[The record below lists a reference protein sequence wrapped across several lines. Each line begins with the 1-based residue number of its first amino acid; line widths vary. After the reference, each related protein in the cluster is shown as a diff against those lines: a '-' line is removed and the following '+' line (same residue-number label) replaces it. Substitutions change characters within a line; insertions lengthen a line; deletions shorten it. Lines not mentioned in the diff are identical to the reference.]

1 MRKKPNFD
9 EIWSESLI
17 SLSFITSSKF
27 TEGKW
32 PNGTDQIT
40 SINETKG
47 IYSLALIPRKPKAY
61 IFFIAATSI
70 VVALILLLLLSINRS
85 QVIRHQW
92 NNLSADFIK
101 LSKTGNAVD
110 DPAHFSRLA
119 NYDLIAF
126 RIVDNRLIANTAI
139 HLFDPDDADHQLY
152 QFIETT
158 DPVPYLFLHQ
168 NTGFSQ
174 FAATMKMFVADHHA
188 PIELIGVIDN
198 QIIGFTISQAMI
210 YHNTLRHGPAII
222 IISLIVSL
230 PASLLVLWLYL
241 RFQRRPLRELLKILK
256 LISDDPTIIQPI
268 PKSLESFGE
277 LQTVAQAI
285 ETLQRNMAR
294 ELTQRERLANIGE
307 AVAKINHDIR
317 NVLSSATLVS
327 DALLSSKDENVR
339 KSAPLVLRSLEQAVD
354 LCQSML
360 DYLAQTPDP
369 IHSDFE
375 LPELLAEIQS
385 ASLLKLRYQGP
396 RIMHADRNM
405 MSRILLNLA
414 RNAGTAGANMMW
426 VEVWQVGHL
435 AIMDISDNG
444 AGIPRSAWPN
454 LFSPFKSTQG
464 SGGGLGLAIS
474 RDLTLAQGGMLRL
487 SRSSSDGS
495 EFRIQ
500 FAVRVFPTLSNTV
513 EMMWHDVA
521 SPQSP

>member
-1 MRKKPNFD
+1 MKLFSLKPQNCV
-9 EIWSESLI
+9 ILILVVSVLIGLI
-17 SLSFITSSKF
+17 SLLS
-27 TEGKW
+27 
-32 PNGTDQIT
+32 
-40 SINETKG
+40 
-47 IYSLALIPRKPKAY
+47 
-61 IFFIAATSI
+61 
-70 VVALILLLLLSINRS
+70 LSIQRS
-85 QVIRHQW
+85 LVIQHEW
-92 NNLSADFIK
+92 KKLSANYRKARQNGDNT
-101 LSKTGNAVD
+101 SKISQL
-110 DPAHFSRLA
+110 SRLG
-119 NYDLIAF
+119 NYDLVAL
-126 RIVDNRLIANTAI
+126 RIIDRSPSMLAPATLDDLNIVGQLIYNFNPNNTPQR
-139 HLFDPDDADHQLY
+139 HVFMS
-152 QFIETT
+152 
-158 DPVPYLFLHQ
+158 Q
-168 NTGFSQ
+168 NTGISQ
-174 FAATMKMFVADHHA
+174 IIPTMAMIVTSHDK
-188 PIELIGVIDN
+188 PIELIGIIDS
-198 QIIGFTISQAMI
+198 QIVGFTIDQQTI
-210 YHNTLRHGPAII
+210 YHQTLGHASFLII
-222 IISLIVSL
+222 IVLGISIPTCLI
-230 PASLLVLWLYL
+230 VLWLHL
-241 RFQRRPLRELLKILK
+241 RFQRRPLRDLLKILR

-268 PKSLESFGE
+268 PKSLQSFGD

-285 ETLQRNMAR
+285 EDLQRNMAR
-294 ELTQRERLANIGE
+294 ELTQRERLADIGE

-369 IHSDFE
+369 IPSDFE

>member
-17 SLSFITSSKF
+17 SSSFITSSKF

-32 PNGTDQIT
+32 PNGTDQIS

-152 QFIETT
+152 QFIDTT

-198 QIIGFTISQAMI
+198 QI
-210 YHNTLRHGPAII
+210 
-222 IISLIVSL
+222 VS
-230 PASLLVLWLYL
+230 
-241 RFQRRPLRELLKILK
+241 F
-256 LISDDPTIIQPI
+256 TIIQSI

-294 ELTQRERLANIGE
+294 ELTQRERLADIGE

-369 IHSDFE
+369 IPSDFE

-405 MSRILLNLA
+405 MSQILLNLA

-454 LFSPFKSTQG
+454 LFLPFKSTQG

>member
-198 QIIGFTISQAMI
+198 QI
-210 YHNTLRHGPAII
+210 
-222 IISLIVSL
+222 VS
-230 PASLLVLWLYL
+230 
-241 RFQRRPLRELLKILK
+241 F
-256 LISDDPTIIQPI
+256 TIIQSI

-294 ELTQRERLANIGE
+294 ELTQRERLADIGE

-369 IHSDFE
+369 IPSDFE

>member
-9 EIWSESLI
+9 EIWSESLV
-17 SLSFITSSKF
+17 SSSFITSSKF

-168 NTGFSQ
+168 NTGFLQ

-198 QIIGFTISQAMI
+198 QI
-210 YHNTLRHGPAII
+210 
-222 IISLIVSL
+222 VS
-230 PASLLVLWLYL
+230 
-241 RFQRRPLRELLKILK
+241 F
-256 LISDDPTIIQPI
+256 TIIQSI

-294 ELTQRERLANIGE
+294 ELTQRERLADIGE

-369 IHSDFE
+369 IPSDFE

-500 FAVRVFPTLSNTV
+500 FAVRVFPALSNTV

>member
-1 MRKKPNFD
+1 MFF
-9 EIWSESLI
+9 IFVGSIVIVLI
-17 SLSFITSSKF
+17 SLLF
-27 TEGKW
+27 
-32 PNGTDQIT
+32 
-40 SINETKG
+40 
-47 IYSLALIPRKPKAY
+47 
-61 IFFIAATSI
+61 
-70 VVALILLLLLSINRS
+70 LSMCRS

-92 NNLSADFIK
+92 NDLSADFIK
-101 LSKTGNAVD
+101 LSKSGNAVD
-110 DPAHFSRLA
+110 DPARFSRLA
-119 NYDLIAF
+119 NYDLIAL
-126 RIVDNRLIANTAI
+126 RIVDNTLMASTATR
-139 HLFDPDDADHQLY
+139 LFDPSDADHQSY
-152 QFIETT
+152 QFIETP

-174 FAATMKMFVADHHA
+174 FNATMKMLIADHDA

-198 QIIGFTISQAMI
+198 QIVGLTISQAVI
-210 YHNTLRHGPAII
+210 YHNTLRNGSDII
-222 IISLIVSL
+222 IVTFFASL
-230 PASLLVLWLYL
+230 PARFLVLWLCL
-241 RFQRRPLRELLKILK
+241 RFQRRLFSELLKILT
-256 LISDDPTIIQPI
+256 LIADDPTVIQPI

-277 LQTVAQAI
+277 LQTVAEAI

-294 ELTQRERLANIGE
+294 ELTQRERLADIGE

-327 DALLSSKDENVR
+327 DALLLSKDENVR
-339 KSAPLVLRSLEQAVD
+339 KSAPLVLRLLEQAVD

-369 IHSDFE
+369 IPSDFE

>member
-32 PNGTDQIT
+32 LNGTDQIT

-198 QIIGFTISQAMI
+198 QI
-210 YHNTLRHGPAII
+210 
-222 IISLIVSL
+222 VS
-230 PASLLVLWLYL
+230 
-241 RFQRRPLRELLKILK
+241 F
-256 LISDDPTIIQPI
+256 TIIQSI

-294 ELTQRERLANIGE
+294 ELTQRERLADIGE

-317 NVLSSATLVS
+317 NVLSWATLVS

-369 IHSDFE
+369 IPSDFE

>member
-168 NTGFSQ
+168 NTGFLQ

-198 QIIGFTISQAMI
+198 QI
-210 YHNTLRHGPAII
+210 
-222 IISLIVSL
+222 VS
-230 PASLLVLWLYL
+230 
-241 RFQRRPLRELLKILK
+241 F
-256 LISDDPTIIQPI
+256 TIIQSI

-294 ELTQRERLANIGE
+294 ELTQRERLADIGE

-369 IHSDFE
+369 IPSDFE

>member
-198 QIIGFTISQAMI
+198 QI
-210 YHNTLRHGPAII
+210 
-222 IISLIVSL
+222 VS
-230 PASLLVLWLYL
+230 
-241 RFQRRPLRELLKILK
+241 F
-256 LISDDPTIIQPI
+256 TIIQSI

-294 ELTQRERLANIGE
+294 ELTQRERLADIGE

-369 IHSDFE
+369 IPSDFE

-500 FAVRVFPTLSNTV
+500 FAVRVFPALSNTV

>member
-198 QIIGFTISQAMI
+198 QI
-210 YHNTLRHGPAII
+210 
-222 IISLIVSL
+222 VS
-230 PASLLVLWLYL
+230 
-241 RFQRRPLRELLKILK
+241 F
-256 LISDDPTIIQPI
+256 TIIQSI

-285 ETLQRNMAR
+285 ETLQRNMVR
-294 ELTQRERLANIGE
+294 ELTQRERLADIGE
-307 AVAKINHDIR
+307 AVAKVNHDIR

-369 IHSDFE
+369 IPSDFE

>member
-198 QIIGFTISQAMI
+198 QI
-210 YHNTLRHGPAII
+210 
-222 IISLIVSL
+222 VS
-230 PASLLVLWLYL
+230 
-241 RFQRRPLRELLKILK
+241 F
-256 LISDDPTIIQPI
+256 TIIQSI

-285 ETLQRNMAR
+285 ETLQRNMVR
-294 ELTQRERLANIGE
+294 ELTQRERLADIGE

-369 IHSDFE
+369 IPSDFE

>member
-1 MRKKPNFD
+1 MALTHRKPHIYMFF
-9 EIWSESLI
+9 IFVGSIVIVLI
-17 SLSFITSSKF
+17 SLLF
-27 TEGKW
+27 
-32 PNGTDQIT
+32 
-40 SINETKG
+40 
-47 IYSLALIPRKPKAY
+47 
-61 IFFIAATSI
+61 
-70 VVALILLLLLSINRS
+70 LSMSRS

-92 NNLSADFIK
+92 NDLLADFIK
-101 LSKTGNAVD
+101 LSKSGNAVD
-110 DPAHFSRLA
+110 DPARFSRLA
-119 NYDLIAF
+119 NYDLIAL
-126 RIVDNRLIANTAI
+126 RIVDNTLMASTATR
-139 HLFDPDDADHQLY
+139 LFDPSDADHQSY
-152 QFIETT
+152 QFIETP

-174 FAATMKMFVADHHA
+174 FTATMKMLIADHDA

-198 QIIGFTISQAMI
+198 QIVGLTISQAVI
-210 YHNTLRHGPAII
+210 YHNTLRNGPVII
-222 IISLIVSL
+222 IVTFFASL
-230 PASLLVLWLYL
+230 PACFLVLWLYL
-241 RFQRRPLRELLKILK
+241 RFQRRPLRELLKILT
-256 LISDDPTIIQPI
+256 LIADDPTVIQPI

-277 LQTVAQAI
+277 LQTVAEAI

-294 ELTQRERLANIGE
+294 ELTQRERLADIGE

-369 IHSDFE
+369 IPSDFE

-454 LFSPFKSTQG
+454 VFSPFKSTQG

>member
-1 MRKKPNFD
+1 MRHHHDKSYHRILTYFAWIWCHLN
-9 EIWSESLI
+9 EIWSESLV
-17 SLSFITSSKF
+17 SSSFITSSKF

-32 PNGTDQIT
+32 PNGTDQI
-40 SINETKG
+40 SFINETKG

-168 NTGFSQ
+168 NTGFLQ

-198 QIIGFTISQAMI
+198 QI
-210 YHNTLRHGPAII
+210 
-222 IISLIVSL
+222 VS
-230 PASLLVLWLYL
+230 
-241 RFQRRPLRELLKILK
+241 F
-256 LISDDPTIIQPI
+256 TIIQSI

-294 ELTQRERLANIGE
+294 ELTQRERLADIGE

-369 IHSDFE
+369 IPSDFE

-396 RIMHADRNM
+396 RIMHTDRNM
-405 MSRILLNLA
+405 MS
-414 RNAGTAGANMMW
+414 
-426 VEVWQVGHL
+426 
-435 AIMDISDNG
+435 
-444 AGIPRSAWPN
+444 
-454 LFSPFKSTQG
+454 
-464 SGGGLGLAIS
+464 
-474 RDLTLAQGGMLRL
+474 
-487 SRSSSDGS
+487 
-495 EFRIQ
+495 
-500 FAVRVFPTLSNTV
+500 
-513 EMMWHDVA
+513 
-521 SPQSP
+521 

>member
-168 NTGFSQ
+168 NTGFLQ

-285 ETLQRNMAR
+285 ETLQRNMVR
-294 ELTQRERLANIGE
+294 ELTQRERLADIFGHPSLNSLNDVIALTTAGDHHKRHTFITLISTHPLEHFNARNFRHFPITEHQVDIG
-307 AVAKINHDIR
+307 AVHNANR
-317 NVLSSATLVS
+317 
-327 DALLSSKDENVR
+327 
-339 KSAPLVLRSLEQAVD
+339 
-354 LCQSML
+354 
-360 DYLAQTPDP
+360 
-369 IHSDFE
+369 F
-375 LPELLAEIQS
+375 
-385 ASLLKLRYQGP
+385 ASVNRLMNTG
-396 RIMHADRNM
+396 
-405 MSRILLNLA
+405 SRI
-414 RNAGTAGANMMW
+414 R
-426 VEVWQVGHL
+426 
-435 AIMDISDNG
+435 
-444 AGIPRSAWPN
+444 IPHR
-454 LFSPFKSTQG
+454 FF
-464 SGGGLGLAIS
+464 
-474 RDLTLAQGGMLRL
+474 
-487 SRSSSDGS
+487 
-495 EFRIQ
+495 
-500 FAVRVFPTLSNTV
+500 
-513 EMMWHDVA
+513 H
-521 SPQSP
+521 